1 MRHRIETKK
10 FNRSQ
15 GARKALLRSLAL
27 ALIDKGEIE
36 TTLPKAKWLR
46 PFIERLLSLSKKG
59 TLASHRLVIARLGNK
74 PLSAKKLRED
84 WVPKFKEIP
93 SGYTRILR
101 LQTKRKDSAKMARIS
116 FIVPKEVKPAK
127 NRVLEGKDRAK

>member
-1 MRHRIETKK
+1 MHHRIETKK

-27 ALIDKGEIE
+27 SLIDKGEIE

-46 PFIERLLSLSKKG
+46 PYLEHMLSLSKKG
-59 TLASHRLVIARLGNK
+59 TLASQRLVISRLGNK
-74 PLSAKKLRED
+74 PLAAKKLREE
-84 WVPKFKEIP
+84 WVPKFKNVS
-93 SGYTRILR
+93 SGYTRILK

-116 FIVPKEVKPAK
+116 FAVPKEATSAK
-127 NRVLEGKDRAK
+127 NQVLDGKVKA